1 MHGVRL
7 EEEQEIVVRP
17 VKWSKAHKVEMLVE
31 DDRAHDAE
39 TTPDEV
45 LRIRDEI

>member
-1 MHGVRL
+1 
-7 EEEQEIVVRP
+7 
-17 VKWSKAHKVEMLVE
+17 MLVV

-45 LRIRDEI
+45 LRIRDEIIKKKAQSPIAMKCKSCSYIKKSLS